1 MEEERTAQRKS
12 GDILRIAIA
21 EQKEQTNDND
31 NEEIERELIEQKA
44 KTSAELYATLHD
56 TIISNRGS
64 FLMRGLT
71 QFQPCSQAK
80 FNVSVQD

>member
-44 KTSAELYATLHD
+44 KTRMVEQELEEFPG
-56 TIISNRGS
+56 SN
-64 FLMRGLT
+64 
-71 QFQPCSQAK
+71 
-80 FNVSVQD
+80 